1 MLKRSQNAGAAVWSA
16 VSRIFSG
23 AGSTVDS
30 GNQALPEKNSRPE
43 AQVSGLCFCFTPG
56 LEAGNIFSRTIAR

>member
-1 MLKRSQNAGAAVWSA
+1 MLAAPWILVI
-16 VSRIFSG
+16 RHC
-23 AGSTVDS
+23 
-30 GNQALPEKNSRPE
+30 QKKNSRPE